1 MHTIHALQY
10 AYWRVAGLGCLNN
23 ERKDTAMADTT
34 TATLDD
40 YQRQYR
46 DVAAKIADVGYV
58 RSGSVIKRYNK
69 CGTPTCGCHTD
80 PERRHGPYWQWT
92 AKVAG
97 KTVTR
102 SLAPAEAARYQE
114 WIANDRQLRA
124 LIDEMRTIANRAT
137 ELTLQQDPEVSLQQ
151 DPEV

>member
-1 MHTIHALQY
+1 M
-10 AYWRVAGLGCLNN
+10 
-23 ERKDTAMADTT
+23 
-34 TATLDD
+34 
-40 YQRQYR
+40 
-46 DVAAKIADVGYV
+46 
-58 RSGSVIKRYNK
+58 
-69 CGTPTCGCHTD
+69 
-80 PERRHGPYWQWT
+80 
-92 AKVAG
+92 
-97 KTVTR
+97 TR